1 MTLAGL
7 DGALDPVAV
16 ASLLDRGFRG
26 MPKGRERWHVP
37 VGDRRTKDQLSEA
50 QRDTTACRQG
60 CGRWWSR
67 RSPTW

>member
-37 VGDRRTKDQLSEA
+37 VGDRRTKD
-50 QRDTTACRQG
+50 
-60 CGRWWSR
+60 
-67 RSPTW
+67 